1 MEERLQKYM
10 AECGIASRR
19 KSEELISEGKVKV
32 NGVII
37 TEIGS
42 KIDPSTDSVEFENR
56 KIIPPQKRT
65 YIILNKPTGYVST
78 CKDERGRKT
87 VIDLIAVSKR
97 IFSIGRL
104 DYDTSGLLL
113 FTDDGEIY
121 NKVIHPRQ
129 SVDKEYIAEIYGI
142 PSSEDMKKFC
152 SGIDIGGY
160 ITAPAEFKIIK
171 SDENISK
178 VLIKIHEGKNRQIRR
193 MCKAI
198 DHPVIKLK
206 RIAVGNIMLGN
217 LKEGKWR
224 YLSEEEVNYLKNL

>member
-42 KIDPSTDSVEFENR
+42 KIDPSTDNVEFENR
-56 KIIPPQKRT
+56 KIIPPQRRT

-78 CKDERGRKT
+78 CKDEKGRKT
-87 VIDLIAVSKR
+87 VIDLIDVNER

-142 PSSEDMKKFC
+142 PSSEDIKKFC

-178 VLIKIHEGKNRQIRR
+178 ALIKIHEGKNRQIRR

>member
-1 MEERLQKYM
+1 MRNSIPK
-10 AECGIASRR
+10 

-42 KIDPSTDSVEFENR
+42 KIDPSTDNVEFENR
-56 KIIPPQKRT
+56 KIIPPQRRT

-78 CKDERGRKT
+78 CKDEKGRKT
-87 VIDLIAVSKR
+87 VIDLIDVNER

-142 PSSEDMKKFC
+142 PSSEDIKKFC

-178 VLIKIHEGKNRQIRR
+178 ALIKIHEGKTD
-193 MCKAI
+193 K
-198 DHPVIKLK
+198 
-206 RIAVGNIMLGN
+206 
-217 LKEGKWR
+217 
-224 YLSEEEVNYLKNL
+224 

>member
-42 KIDPSTDSVEFENR
+42 KIVPSTDSVEFENR
-56 KIIPPQKRT
+56 KIIPPQRRT

-78 CKDERGRKT
+78 CKDEKGRKT
-87 VIDLIAVSKR
+87 VIDLIDVNER

-142 PSSEDMKKFC
+142 PSSEDIKKFC

>member
-19 KSEELISEGKVKV
+19 KSEELISEGKVRV

-42 KIDPSTDSVEFENR
+42 KIDPSTDSVEFENK
-56 KIIPPQKRT
+56 KIIPPQKRV
-65 YIILNKPTGYVST
+65 YIVLNKPIGYVST
-78 CKDERGRKT
+78 CKDEKGRKT
-87 VIDLIAVSKR
+87 VIDLIDVSER

-171 SDENISK
+171 SDKNISK

-206 RIAVGNIMLGN
+206 RIAVGNITLGN

>member
-42 KIDPSTDSVEFENR
+42 KIVPSTDSVEFENR
-56 KIIPPQKRT
+56 KIIPPQRRT

-78 CKDERGRKT
+78 CKDEKGRKT
-87 VIDLIAVSKR
+87 VIDLIDVNER

-142 PSSEDMKKFC
+142 PSSEDIKKFC

-206 RIAVGNIMLGN
+206 RIAVGNIRLDN